1 MITIPNTNNLVYGLS
16 LDWNLV
22 TIVNSITFMARYRQA
37 MFIPAGSLSNYLCA
51 LFFQSR
57 WEFLEFI
64 TRHALHSQAY
74 PLPGYGDEDM
84 TKLKETPVELVRYS
98 AVLEEL
104 ADKGT
109 DH

>member
-1 MITIPNTNNLVYGLS
+1 LCLV
-16 LDWNLV
+16 
-22 TIVNSITFMARYRQA
+22 
-37 MFIPAGSLSNYLCA
+37 
-51 LFFQSR
+51 FQSR

>member
-1 MITIPNTNNLVYGLS
+1 
-16 LDWNLV
+16 
-22 TIVNSITFMARYRQA
+22 
-37 MFIPAGSLSNYLCA
+37 
-51 LFFQSR
+51 
-57 WEFLEFI
+57 LEFI